1 MTLTVH
7 DVARWWNWNAP
18 ARRRRW
24 LQVERRPVDNLNF
37 RYLDQ
42 DEMRDVFLL
51 FARLQRPRSAR

>member
-7 DVARWWNWNAP
+7 DVARWWNWNST